1 MTGPRRR
8 TTGFLLV
15 GLLVALVIAG
25 VGSYYASSSPDG
37 LEWSAEKEG
46 FLDTAEDS
54 ATADSPLADYTVS
67 GVDDGRLSGGLAG
80 VLGVA
85 VTLVLAGGVTLLV
98 RRRTSGAEDDTE
110 ADSADERADAGAPTT
125 PRP

>member
-8 TTGFLLV
+8 TTRFLLV
-15 GLLVALVIAG
+15 GLLVALVVAG

-54 ATADSPLADYTVS
+54 ATADSPLADYAVS

-80 VLGVA
+80 VVGVA
-85 VTLVLAGGVTLLV
+85 VTLVLAGGITLLV
-98 RRRTSGAEDDTE
+98 RRRNGGPA
-110 ADSADERADAGAPTT
+110 ADSADERADAGAPTS